1 MANIS
6 ITTECNRRCK
16 YCFAEDSQSDTAIKV
31 MSREIFL
38 AAIEYLKRS
47 KIRQLRLLGGEPT
60 LHPDFAWMIGVAERE
75 GFQLMIFSNG
85 LINNHILKRLKRL
98 NPEKL
103 TILLNTIHP
112 LENDSIGIKKQQ
124 NTMNE
129 LGKRVMAGINI
140 YRRKMELDYLLDY
153 VTKFDLK
160 REIRIGISHTVL
172 SRNNVFLHPKFYQ
185 QVGLDILDFIKKAK
199 EQDISIGFDC
209 GFVPCMFPEKS
220 FEFLGNM
227 MNKTGVCCNPNLDLL
242 PDGNFISCYPL
253 HYMKRISLTEKIDAP
268 YLIDEFK
275 KSRDQLQKIGIYS
288 HCVECPLFANRCNG
302 GCVAFRFYMLHA
314 KRSNQINGMQGQS

>member
-16 YCFAEDSQSDTAIKV
+16 YCFAEDSQSDTAVKV

-47 KIRQLRLLGGEPT
+47 KIRQVRLLGGEPT
-60 LHPDFAWMIGVAERE
+60 LHPDFIWMIDLAERE
-75 GFQLMIFSNG
+75 GFKLMIFSNG
-85 LINNHILKRLKRL
+85 LINNHIIKRLKHIE
-98 NPEKL
+98 PENL

-112 LENDSIGIKKQQ
+112 LENNSIGMKKQQ

-129 LGKRVMAGINI
+129 LGKRVMLGVNI
-140 YRRKMELDYLLDY
+140 YRREMDMDYLLDY

-172 SRNNVFLHPKFYQ
+172 NSNNVFLHPKFYQ
-185 QVGLDILDFIKKAK
+185 QVGLDILDFIKKSK
-199 EQDISIGFDC
+199 EQNILIGFDC
-209 GFVPCMFPEKS
+209 GFVPCMFPRKS
-220 FEFLGNM
+220 FDFLGDM
-227 MNKTGVCCNPNLDLL
+227 LKKTGVCCSPNLDLL

-253 HYMKRISLTEKIDAP
+253 HFMKRIPLTEKIDAP

-275 KSRDQLQKIGIYS
+275 KLRDQLKKIGIYS
-288 HCVECPLFANRCNG
+288 YCVGCPLFANRCNG
-302 GCVAFRFYMLHA
+302 GCVAFRFHMLHA
-314 KRSNQINGMQGQS
+314 KPYNQINSNPG